1 VGRRSRAEPETKSTN
16 FKEISMS
23 ISLLN
28 NITSLEAQNQLDQ
41 TNSSLQNTL
50 VQLSSG
56 SRLNSG
62 ADDPAGLSI
71 SNSLTADVA
80 VLNQASNNANTGIG
94 LLQTADGSLGQV
106 TNLLDRAVTIATEA
120 ANGGLTTSQASALDN
135 EFQSIKSEIDRIGSQ
150 TTFNSTSIFTA
161 TTTSIFLGS
170 STNSIGVTIGAL
182 SSNGL
187 GISTLAAGSTSFASD
202 TINLTS
208 ATNAATALTDI
219 TAAVSTVAQDRG
231 TLGATL
237 NRLTDAQN
245 VLSNQVTNLTA
256 ANNLIQSANIPQDVS
271 QESQLSVLE
280 QTGISALSQANQSTQ
295 NILRLFQ

>member
-1 VGRRSRAEPETKSTN
+1 MAL
-16 FKEISMS
+16 
-23 ISLLN
+23 SLLN
-28 NITSLEAQNQLDQ
+28 NITSLEAQNQLNQ
-41 TNSSLQNTL
+41 TDSSLQNTL

-80 VLNQASNNANTGIG
+80 VLNQASNNANEGIG

-135 EFQSIKSEIDRIGSQ
+135 EFQSIKAEIDQIGSQ
-150 TTFNSTSIFTA
+150 TTFNGSSVFTSSTS
-161 TTTSIFLGS
+161 SIFLGS
-170 STNSIGVTIGAL
+170 SANSIAVTIGAL

-187 GISTLAAGSTSFASD
+187 GISSEPAGSSNFSGD
-202 TINLTS
+202 TINLTTT
-208 ATNAATALTDI
+208 ANAATALSDLQ
-219 TAAVSTVAQDRG
+219 TAVNTVSQDRG

-245 VLSNQVTNLTA
+245 VITNQVTNLTA
-256 ANNLIQSANIPQDVS
+256 ANNLIESANIPQDVA

-280 QTGISALSQANQSTQ
+280 QTGVSALSQANQSTQ

>member
-1 VGRRSRAEPETKSTN
+1 MA
-16 FKEISMS
+16 

-28 NITSLEAQNQLDQ
+28 NITSLEAQNQLSQ
-41 TNSSLQNTL
+41 TDASLQNVL

-80 VLNQASNNANTGIG
+80 VLNQASNNANEGIG

-106 TNLLDRAVTIATEA
+106 TNLLDRAVTMATEA
-120 ANGGLTTSQASALDN
+120 ANGGLTTSQMGALDN
-135 EFQSIKSEIDRIGSQ
+135 EFQSIKAEIDRIGSQ
-150 TTFNSTSIFTA
+150 TTFNGSSVFTSS
-161 TTTSIFLGS
+161 TTSIFLGS
-170 STNSIGVTIGAL
+170 AANSIGVTIGTL

-187 GISTLAAGSTSFASD
+187 GISTMAAGSTDFSTD

-208 ATNAATALTDI
+208 TSNAATALTDL
-219 TAAVSTVAQDRG
+219 TQAVSTVAQDRG

-237 NRLTDAQN
+237 NRLTAAQN
-245 VLSNQVTNLTA
+245 VITNQVTNLTA
-256 ANNLIQSANIPQDVS
+256 ANNLIQSANIPQDVTE
-271 QESQLSVLE
+271 ESQLSVLE
-280 QTGISALSQANQSTQ
+280 QTGVSALTQANQSTQ

>member
-1 VGRRSRAEPETKSTN
+1 MAL
-16 FKEISMS
+16 
-23 ISLLN
+23 SLLN
-28 NITSLEAQNQLDQ
+28 NITSLESENQLNQ
-41 TNSSLQNTL
+41 TDASLQNTL
-50 VQLSSG
+50 LQLSSG

-80 VLNQASNNANTGIG
+80 VLNQASNNANEGIG
-94 LLQTADGSLGQV
+94 LLQTADGSLSQV

-120 ANGGLTTSQASALDN
+120 ANGGLTTSQLSALNN
-135 EFQSIKSEIDRIGSQ
+135 EYTSIKSEIDRIGSQ
-150 TTFNSTSIFTA
+150 TTFNSSSVFVS

-170 STNSIGVTIGAL
+170 TTNSIGVTVGAL
-182 SSNGL
+182 SSSGL
-187 GISTLAAGSTSFASD
+187 ALSSTNLSSTGG
-202 TINLTS
+202 
-208 ATNAATALTDI
+208 AATALTAI
-219 TAAVSTVAQDRG
+219 TTAVSTIAQDRG
-231 TLGATL
+231 TIGATL

-245 VLSNQVTNLTA
+245 VINNQVTNLTA
-256 ANNLIQSANIPQDVS
+256 ANNLIESANIPQDVS

>member
-1 VGRRSRAEPETKSTN
+1 MA
-16 FKEISMS
+16 

-28 NITSLEAQNQLDQ
+28 NITSLEAQNQLTQ

-80 VLNQASNNANTGIG
+80 VLNQASNNANEGIG

-135 EFQSIKSEIDRIGSQ
+135 EFTSIKAEIDRIGAQ
-150 TTFNSTSIFTA
+150 TTFNSSSVFTSS
-161 TTTSIFLGS
+161 TTSIFLGS
-170 STNSIGVTIGAL
+170 AANSIGVTIGTL
-182 SSNGL
+182 SSSGL
-187 GISTLAAGSTSFASD
+187 GLSSD
-202 TINLTS
+202 ALTS
-208 ATNAATALTDI
+208 TGSAATALTDI
-219 TAAVSTVAQDRG
+219 NTAVSTVAQDRG

-237 NRLTDAQN
+237 NRLTAAQN
-245 VLSNQVTNLTA
+245 VITNQVTNLTA
-256 ANNLIQSANIPQDVS
+256 ANNLIESANIPQDVS

>member
-1 VGRRSRAEPETKSTN
+1 MA
-16 FKEISMS
+16 

-28 NITSLEAQNQLDQ
+28 NITSLEAQNQLTQ
-41 TNSSLQNTL
+41 TDASLQNVL

-71 SNSLTADVA
+71 SNSLTADTA
-80 VLNQASNNANTGIG
+80 VLNQASNNANEGIG

-120 ANGGLTTSQASALDN
+120 GNGGLTTSQASALDN
-135 EFQSIKSEIDRIGSQ
+135 EFQSIKAEIDQIGSQ
-150 TTFNSTSIFTA
+150 TTFNGSSVFTSS
-161 TTTSIFLGS
+161 TTSIFLGS
-170 STNSIGVTIGAL
+170 TANSIGVTIGAL

-187 GISTLAAGSTSFASD
+187 GISTLSAGSTDFSSD

-208 ATNAATALTDI
+208 TANAATALTDI
-219 TAAVSTVAQDRG
+219 QTAVQTVAQDRG
-231 TLGATL
+231 TIGATL

-245 VLSNQVTNLTA
+245 VITNQVTNLTA
-256 ANNLIQSANIPQDVS
+256 ANNLIESANIPQDVT

>member
-1 VGRRSRAEPETKSTN
+1 MA
-16 FKEISMS
+16 

-41 TNSSLQNTL
+41 TNAALQNTL

-56 SRLNSG
+56 SRLNKGS
-62 ADDPAGLSI
+62 DDPAGLSI
-71 SNSLTADVA
+71 ADSLHAQEA
-80 VLNQASNNANTGIG
+80 VLNQASNNANEGIG

-120 ANGGLTTSQASALDN
+120 SNGGLTQSQLSALDN
-135 EFQSIKSEIDRIGSQ
+135 EYTSIKAEIDRIGGQ
-150 TTFNSTSIFTA
+150 TTFNSSSVFTA

-170 STNSIGVTIGAL
+170 TSNSIGVTIGAL
-182 SSNGL
+182 SSSGL
-187 GISTLAAGSTSFASD
+187 GLGTTSLYDGAD
-202 TINLTS
+202 TS
-208 ATNAATALTDI
+208 GADAATALTAI
-219 TAAVSTVAQDRG
+219 TTAVQTIAQDRG

-245 VLSNQVTNLTA
+245 VITNQVTNLTA
-256 ANNLIQSANIPQDVS
+256 AENLIRAANIPQDVT

>member
-1 VGRRSRAEPETKSTN
+1 
-16 FKEISMS
+16 MS

-28 NITSLEAQNQLDQ
+28 NITALEAQNQLNQ
-41 TNSSLQNTL
+41 TNASLQNTL

-106 TNLLDRAVTIATEA
+106 TNLLNRAVTIATEA

-135 EFQSIKSEIDRIGSQ
+135 EFTSIKAEIDRIGAQ
-150 TTFNSTSIFTA
+150 TTFNSSSVFTA
-161 TTTSIFLGS
+161 STTSIFLGS
-170 STNSIGVTIGAL
+170 TSNSIGVTIGTL
-182 SSNGL
+182 SSSGL
-187 GISTLAAGSTSFASD
+187 NLSSD
-202 TINLTS
+202 SLTN

-271 QESQLSVLE
+271 QEAQLSVLE
-280 QTGISALSQANQSTQ
+280 QTGISSLSQANQSTQ
-295 NILRLFQ
+295 QILRLFQ

>member
-1 VGRRSRAEPETKSTN
+1 
-16 FKEISMS
+16 MS

-28 NITSLEAQNQLDQ
+28 NITALEAQNQLNH
-41 TNSSLQNTL
+41 TNASLQNTL

-106 TNLLDRAVTIATEA
+106 TNLLNRAVTIATEA

-135 EFQSIKSEIDRIGSQ
+135 EFTSIKAEIDRIGSQ
-150 TTFNSTSIFTA
+150 TTFNSSSVFTA
-161 TTTSIFLGS
+161 STTSIFLGS
-170 STNSIGVTIGAL
+170 TSNSIGVTIGAL
-182 SSNGL
+182 SSSGL
-187 GISTLAAGSTSFASD
+187 NLSSD
-202 TINLTS
+202 SLTN

-237 NRLTDAQN
+237 NRLTAAQN
-245 VLSNQVTNLTA
+245 VLANQVTNLTA

-271 QESQLSVLE
+271 QEAQLSVLE
-280 QTGISALSQANQSTQ
+280 QTGISSLSQANQSTQ
-295 NILRLFQ
+295 QILRLFQ

>member
-1 VGRRSRAEPETKSTN
+1 
-16 FKEISMS
+16 MS

-28 NITSLEAQNQLDQ
+28 NITSLEAQNQLNQ
-41 TNSSLQNTL
+41 TDSSLQNTL

-80 VLNQASNNANTGIG
+80 VLNQASNNANEGIG

-135 EFQSIKSEIDRIGSQ
+135 EFTSIKAEIDRIGAQ
-150 TTFNSTSIFTA
+150 TTFNGSSVFTSS
-161 TTTSIFLGS
+161 TTSIFLGS
-170 STNSIGVTIGAL
+170 ASNSIGVTIGTL
-182 SSNGL
+182 SSAGL
-187 GISTLAAGSTSFASD
+187 NLSSD
-202 TINLTS
+202 SLTS
-208 ATNAATALTDI
+208 TTNAATALIDI
-219 TAAVSTVAQDRG
+219 NTAVSTVAQDRG

-256 ANNLIQSANIPQDVS
+256 ANNLIESANIPQDVS

>member
-1 VGRRSRAEPETKSTN
+1 
-16 FKEISMS
+16 MS
-23 ISLLN
+23 LSLLN
-28 NITSLEAQNQLDQ
+28 NITSLEAQNQLNQ
-41 TNSSLQNTL
+41 TNASLQNTL

-106 TNLLDRAVTIATEA
+106 TNLLNRAVTIATEA

-135 EFQSIKSEIDRIGSQ
+135 EFTSIKAEIDRIGAQ
-150 TTFNSTSIFTA
+150 TTFNSSSVFTSS
-161 TTTSIFLGS
+161 TTSIFLGS
-170 STNSIGVTIGAL
+170 ASNSIGVTIGAL
-182 SSNGL
+182 SSSGL
-187 GISTLAAGSTSFASD
+187 SLSSD
-202 TINLTS
+202 SLTS
-208 ATNAATALTDI
+208 TGSAATALTDI
-219 TAAVSTVAQDRG
+219 NAAVSTIAQDRG

-245 VLSNQVTNLTA
+245 VIANQVTNLTA

-271 QESQLSVLE
+271 QEAQLSVLE
-280 QTGISALSQANQSTQ
+280 QTGISSLSQANQSTQ
-295 NILRLFQ
+295 QILRLFQ

>member
-1 VGRRSRAEPETKSTN
+1 MA
-16 FKEISMS
+16 

-28 NITSLEAQNQLDQ
+28 NITSMEAQNQLNQ
-41 TNSSLQNTL
+41 TDASLQNTL

-80 VLNQASNNANTGIG
+80 TLNQASNNANTGIG

-120 ANGGLTTSQASALDN
+120 ANGGLTSSQASALDN
-135 EFQSIKSEIDRIGSQ
+135 EFTSIKAEIDRIGSQ
-150 TTFNSTSIFTA
+150 TTFNSTSVFTS

-170 STNSIGVTIGAL
+170 ATNSIGVTIGTL
-182 SSNGL
+182 SSAGL
-187 GISTLAAGSTSFASD
+187 NLSSD
-202 TINLTS
+202 SLTS
-208 ATNAATALTDI
+208 ATNAAQALTDI

-245 VLSNQVTNLTA
+245 VINNQVTNLTA
-256 ANNLIQSANIPQDVS
+256 ANNLIESANIPQDVT

-280 QTGISALSQANQSTQ
+280 QTGVSALSQANQSTQ